1 MKVSFTKKNIQ
12 RMLKHRPTQLKHT
25 QIGSGIQVHPDMP
38 QRVMEALHRA
48 MRQQKG
54 VRIQILPTDIQAG
67 SGFWD
72 WLKGAART
80 VYNTVGRPLVSA
92 VQTFAKPVLQVARP
106 LVRQFAPEIAA
117 AASTFTGLPISK
129 EQVLG
134 AEELSKKVL
143 GVGVKRTKGGAMKKA
158 VMPPIPKP
166 TAMIPPIP
174 KPTAIGLQ
182 DNYSTLMAPNHPIFH
197 TNFQLPDHSIA
208 PALRLATTGSMVGRG
223 VIIPQSSDY
232 MGVNPVK
239 VKPDYTLGGS
249 MKRKIVMPRG
259 KGFKV
264 AGY

>member
-25 QIGSGIQVHPDMP
+25 QIGSGMKVHPDMP
-38 QRVMEALHRA
+38 QKVMKALHRA

-54 VRIQILPTDIQAG
+54 VRIHILPTDIQAG

-117 AASTFTGLPISK
+117 AASSFTGLPISK

-166 TAMIPPIP
+166 TA
-174 KPTAIGLQ
+174 IGLQ
-182 DNYSTLMAPNHPIFH
+182 DNYSTLIAPNHPIFH

-223 VIIPQSSDY
+223 VIIPQSSEY
-232 MGVNPVK
+232 MGFDPVR
-239 VKPDYTLGGS
+239 VKPTYTLGGS
-249 MKRKIVMPRG
+249 MKRKIVMPSG
-259 KGFKV
+259 SGFRPS
-264 AGY
+264 GY